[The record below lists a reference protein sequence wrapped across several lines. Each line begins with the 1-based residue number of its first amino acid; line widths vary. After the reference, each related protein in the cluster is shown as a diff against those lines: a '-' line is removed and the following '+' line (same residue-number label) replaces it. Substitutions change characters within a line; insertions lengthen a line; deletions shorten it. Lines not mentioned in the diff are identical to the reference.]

1 MSRFINFS
9 KNIFK
14 FNLCFI
20 QTDLR
25 IIEIFKSRWTLQ
37 DVLLKHIDKK
47 SDQFVN
53 YRLEILMQFM
63 II

>member
-20 QTDLR
+20 QIDLQ
-25 IIEIFKSRWTLQ
+25 IIEIFKS
-37 DVLLKHIDKK
+37 
-47 SDQFVN
+47 
-53 YRLEILMQFM
+53 
-63 II
+63 